1 MVEHDFQALAAR
13 VTQLEDLVLLHTE
26 RLTQLIGYQKHIV
39 GLLEWKETFQQP
51 HPQDLEQP
59 PKPVKSTVNPEPL
72 KKQTW
77 CHQTSSWNLA
87 KPDQRSHMRSKCL
100 ATIHSRSTSR
110 RPDKKN

>member
-1 MVEHDFQALAAR
+1 MRSIQREMMVEHDFQALAAR

-72 KKQTW
+72 KKTNLVSSNEFMELSQT
-77 CHQTSSWNLA
+77 
-87 KPDQRSHMRSKCL
+87 
-100 ATIHSRSTSR
+100 RST
-110 RPDKKN
+110 